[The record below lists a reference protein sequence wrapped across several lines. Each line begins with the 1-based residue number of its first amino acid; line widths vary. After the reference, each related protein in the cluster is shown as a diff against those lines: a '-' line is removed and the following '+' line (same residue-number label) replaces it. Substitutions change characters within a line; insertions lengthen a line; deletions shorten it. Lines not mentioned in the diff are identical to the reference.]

1 METGWIGRQ
10 SAEDFQGRGE
20 QTDAVPVLK
29 GVCLAK
35 ETASAQGEG
44 GAAILPALP
53 EEVQG
58 GNGLAL
64 GASSG
69 FSRKRHI

>member
-1 METGWIGRQ
+1 MGRQ

-53 EEVQG
+53 EVQG